1 MKIFASRYCQEMCE
15 MHISSS
21 LEYFICLFEN
31 VDIIAMQEGEN
42 STQVRI
48 KYKLSQ
54 LVEDILMFQINCF

>member
-1 MKIFASRYCQEMCE
+1 